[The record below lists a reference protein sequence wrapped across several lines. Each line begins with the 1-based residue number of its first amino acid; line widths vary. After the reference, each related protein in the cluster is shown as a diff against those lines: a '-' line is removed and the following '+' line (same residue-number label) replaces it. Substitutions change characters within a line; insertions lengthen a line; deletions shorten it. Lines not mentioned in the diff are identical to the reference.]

1 MSIYVFRADI
11 AAEFDLEHLVAAL
24 DDNKDSIE
32 DAGLFDA
39 LATAVDA
46 QVQAHVDLVAARGLP
61 VLPATYARQMAKTF
75 MCALLFRRRGVED
88 GSNPFAKSETAL
100 REQVASIVSGD
111 LPTVPRTLSILTT
124 ESSSDQFITELDEA
138 ATSSTTAATTTVVPI
153 IEAPDGT
160 KWRMKIKLSGGQV
173 VSYWE
178 EVA

>member
-1 MSIYVFRADI
+1 MSTYVFRSDI
-11 AAEFDLEHLVAAL
+11 AAEFDLEHLLAAL
-24 DDNKDSIE
+24 DDNKDTIE

-46 QVQAHVDLVAARGLP
+46 QVQAQVDLVAARGLP

-75 MCALLFRRRGVED
+75 MGALLFRRRGVED
-88 GSNPFAKSETAL
+88 GSNPFAKSEAAL

-124 ESSSDQFITELDEA
+124 ESSSYQFITELDETATSTSA
-138 ATSSTTAATTTVVPI
+138 ATSTVPI
-153 IEAPDGT
+153 LEAPDGSQ
-160 KWRMKIKLSGGQV
+160 WQMKIKMSGGQV
-173 VSYWE
+173 VHYWE